1 MKDLPNISPEL
12 IRWLEATF
20 VPVKD
25 SRGVD
30 LREIDFRSGQYSVV
44 EHLKALAER
53 QKNNGIVRI

>member
-1 MKDLPNISPEL
+1 MKDLPNITPEL

-25 SRGVD
+25 SRNVD
-30 LREIDFRSGQYSVV
+30 LREIDYRSGQYSVV

-53 QKNNGIVRI
+53 QKTHG